1 MTRRD
6 IRVITKEDDESVI
19 HLPSNS
25 DSLFDQVKDKVA
37 NTDWV
42 SSVSIGFVTVA
53 ALAMQHQRTV
63 KVA

>member
-6 IRVITKEDDESVI
+6 VRVITKGDESV
-19 HLPSNS
+19 LLEPTS
-25 DSLFDQVKDKVA
+25 DSLFDLVKNKVA

-53 ALAMQHQRTV
+53 AMAMQRQRSA